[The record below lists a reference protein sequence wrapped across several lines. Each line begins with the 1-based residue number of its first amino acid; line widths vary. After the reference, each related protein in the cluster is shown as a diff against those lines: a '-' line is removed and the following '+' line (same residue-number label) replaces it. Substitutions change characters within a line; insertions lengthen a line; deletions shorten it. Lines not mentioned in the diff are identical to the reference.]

1 MIPILCL
8 KKKKDAS
15 QNKLWS
21 AIQKTW
27 VLKYVVVVI
36 VALTE
41 ESWKKSSW
49 SHLSDWP
56 ASKLCGTARLWLSR
70 APVVSVPFKTKK

>member
-8 KKKKDAS
+8 KKKDVS

-41 ESWKKSSW
+41 ESWKSLHGAIW
-49 SHLSDWP
+49 AL
-56 ASKLCGTARLWLSR
+56 ASLKLCGTARLWLSR